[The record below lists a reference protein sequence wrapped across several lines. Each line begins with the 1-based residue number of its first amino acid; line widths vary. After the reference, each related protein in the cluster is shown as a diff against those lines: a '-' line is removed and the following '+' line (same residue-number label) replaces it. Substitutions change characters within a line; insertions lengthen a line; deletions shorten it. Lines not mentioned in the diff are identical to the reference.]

1 MKSHLFIT
9 AAASAVALLASA
21 PAAAQN
27 FSGPRVEGR
36 FGWDGTNISI
46 KDTRDFG
53 GRGDFSSGSTASDLS
68 IGGEVG
74 FDIEAGQLAFGA
86 YAGADFGE
94 NNEPFPERQV
104 NFETGRNLT
113 AGARVG
119 YVVSPNVLLYAKG
132 GYSNARIKTQF
143 LTGATTAQ
151 RAAFT
156 EFDRD
161 QDGFHFGG
169 GAEFAVR
176 QGFYGR
182 IDYAHHKYDNFDVD
196 ANSEF
201 SFRRNQ
207 LTAAIGFRF

>member
-1 MKSHLFIT
+1 MKSHHIIMT
-9 AAASAVALLASA
+9 AAAAVTLLASA

-36 FGWDGTNISI
+36 VGIDGTNISI

-53 GRGDFSSGSTASDLS
+53 GRGDFSSGSTATDLS
-68 IGGEVG
+68 IGAEVG
-74 FDIEAGQLAFGA
+74 FDIESGQLAFGA

-94 NNEPFPERQV
+94 NNEPFPDRQL

-132 GYSNARIKTQF
+132 GYSNARIKPQF
-143 LTGATTAQ
+143 FTGATTAQ
-151 RAAFT
+151 RNAFA
-156 EFDRD
+156 EFDRS
-161 QDGFHFGG
+161 QDGFHVGG
-169 GAEFAVR
+169 GAEFAMR
-176 QGFYGR
+176 QSFYGR
-182 IDYAHHKYDNFDVD
+182 IDFAHHIYDDFDVD